1 MEEEAV
7 AVGAAGLA
15 MLEMEMEEEL
25 EAVLAEAVGLAEAAA
40 AMHAP
45 PAPPHR
51 AAPGRTAATPPLSG
65 GGAGIQESPEIQPP
79 ASLNH
84 VVVLLGPRSGGDPR
98 ATGDPATCEL
108 REVVVLGRGA

>member
-65 GGAGIQESPEIQPP
+65 GGAGIQGVARDS
-79 ASLNH
+79 
-84 VVVLLGPRSGGDPR
+84 
-98 ATGDPATCEL
+98 ATCKPKPCGSAAGTQEWWRSKSYWRSSHL
-108 REVVVLGRGA
+108 